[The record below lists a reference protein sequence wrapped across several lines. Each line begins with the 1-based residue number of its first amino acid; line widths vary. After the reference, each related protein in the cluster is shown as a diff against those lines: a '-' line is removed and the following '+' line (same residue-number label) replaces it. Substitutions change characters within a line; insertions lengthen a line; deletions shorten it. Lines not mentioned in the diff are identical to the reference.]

1 MNLTL
6 KIRIKTSMGILIL
19 LTKGITMMI
28 LMRRTKNENNRN
40 ITGKGIMSI
49 IRRKR
54 TKSNIKTRVNISRM
68 YILRRKRNIV

>member
-19 LTKGITMMI
+19 LTKGIPMMI

-49 IRRKR
+49 IGRKR
-54 TKSNIKTRVNISRM
+54 TKTNIKTRVNISRM